1 MLSAALAGM
10 AIQPRGERTMTDER
24 YRVQSLGRALDLLDR
39 IADSGQAGARL
50 TDLARDIG
58 LSKPAAYAIL
68 ATLRA
73 RGVVTDIGG
82 VLSHGSIVA
91 REYGIPAVLGVG
103 VATRTIHTGD
113 LITVDGA
120 AGTVRLPSDGSDTD
134 DDSGPE
140 QRRNWVPLV
149 LAGGVVA
156 AVAARAWYR
165 RSRRRE
171 R

>member
-73 RGVVTDIGG
+73 RGVVTDIGEG
-82 VLSHGSIVA
+82 MTRRYRLCCGSAIS
-91 REYGIPAVLGVG
+91 RSPIPASPMSRFPCC
-103 VATRTIHTGD
+103 AT
-113 LITVDGA
+113 
-120 AGTVRLPSDGSDTD
+120 
-134 DDSGPE
+134 
-140 QRRNWVPLV
+140 
-149 LAGGVVA
+149 
-156 AVAARAWYR
+156 
-165 RSRRRE
+165 
-171 R
+171 